1 MSLPILPH
9 NVQLLE
15 LRTPADLAA
24 ELAAVGEPA
33 DSAVREW
40 ECFRREALRLEQVG
54 LALRSRLEE
63 LAGAQANGLRLYGSG
78 PALVLT
84 GSRGALR
91 GLAEALRAGGQ
102 IGAASAAPTSQ
113 SGLRPAAGLAAAI
126 ERCLSGGPKEWRWG
140 RRVLDFRGGARVMGV
155 INCTPDSFYPG
166 SRRPGLEAAL
176 EAARAM
182 IADGAD
188 ILDVGGESTRPGS
201 DPVPA
206 GEEIRR
212 VVPVLEA
219 IRRESEV
226 LLSVDTRK
234 PEVAE
239 AALAAGADIL
249 NDISALRAERL
260 GQGPAGLAAL
270 AARHEV
276 PLILMHMRG
285 EPKTMQVEPH
295 YRDVVSEVLEELAA
309 AVAFA
314 SKAGVEK
321 LIVDPGIGFGKRLED
336 NLCLLKNLGALRALG
351 CPVLIGLSR
360 KSFLGAVT
368 GAPVEGRLAATIA
381 ADTLAILAGADI
393 VRVHDVREAV
403 ETVRLLQAVLGSS
416 CR

>member
-1 MSLPILPH
+1 
-9 NVQLLE
+9 
-15 LRTPADLAA
+15 
-24 ELAAVGEPA
+24 
-33 DSAVREW
+33 
-40 ECFRREALRLEQVG
+40 
-54 LALRSRLEE
+54 
-63 LAGAQANGLRLYGSG
+63 
-78 PALVLT
+78 
-84 GSRGALR
+84 
-91 GLAEALRAGGQ
+91 
-102 IGAASAAPTSQ
+102 
-113 SGLRPAAGLAAAI
+113 
-126 ERCLSGGPKEWRWG
+126 
-140 RRVLDFRGGARVMGV
+140 
-155 INCTPDSFYPG
+155 
-166 SRRPGLEAAL
+166 
-176 EAARAM
+176 M
-182 IADGAD
+182 IASGAH

-201 DPVPA
+201 DPVPV

-234 PEVAE
+234 QEVAE

-249 NDISALRAERL
+249 NDVSALRADRGAAGAEEGAREGQPGHGRTGKRGGRP
-260 GQGPAGLAAL
+260 GQGGAGTGGAAGEGRRTGMAAL
-270 AARHEV
+270 AARHGV
-276 PLILMHMRG
+276 PLVLMHMRG